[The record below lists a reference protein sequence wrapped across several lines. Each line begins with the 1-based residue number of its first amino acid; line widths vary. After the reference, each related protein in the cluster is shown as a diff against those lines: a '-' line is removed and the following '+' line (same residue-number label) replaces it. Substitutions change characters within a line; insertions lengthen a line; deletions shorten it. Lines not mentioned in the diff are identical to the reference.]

1 MKLSLR
7 AAAALLAS
15 SLFALSASA
24 AAAGTPQAFRAHRDE
39 AFEQRIS
46 AELEATTPEA
56 SSLFRDAN
64 AAYDAG
70 DGGRAAALFGKVH
83 ERAPWFTHAT
93 RRLCGAE
100 SMLGHRARALTL
112 CGEALTQSG
121 SAENEAAM
129 AIVLAAREG
138 DRIASAPDL
147 LAAKEHADRAAMLDR
162 KSAFPEEARCQIALD
177 RQDMAALQICS
188 NALEVVAPDAPSTS
202 AFGVIRAL
210 SEGDVD
216 AARKVVTRARAH
228 GMAAEQADALDD
240 MIDANRPPLAR
251 ALSLL
256 GRILGAWAL
265 VLVIMLAAGF
275 ALSRITLR
283 TLARSPS
290 GATGHARG
298 AEAWIRK
305 AYRVVLW
312 AASAYYY
319 ASIPLLIVVVLGA
332 TGGAIYGV
340 IAAGWIAPKLFI
352 ILAIVAFGSI
362 SAIARSLLAR
372 GRDEDPGPRLDLTA
386 NPRVRALLDEVAA
399 RVGTRPVDAVFLT
412 PFTDLAV
419 FDRGGVLR
427 SMRGA
432 RQRCLVLGAG
442 ILEGM
447 PVRSFKSVLAHEYG
461 HFQNDDT
468 AGGGFA
474 LGVRRSLN
482 LMALHLVRAR
492 AASAFNPAWWFVRG
506 FGRAFLGISQ
516 GASRLQEVLADRWAA
531 FAYGSLDFERGLL
544 HVIERGARFDAHL
557 NATLE
562 EVLPARR
569 PLANLYAY
577 VPDKPAAE
585 AQIRSTIDVALARE
599 PSPYDSHPCPRDRLA
614 LVRALAS
621 EGSARTAE
629 DDNAAWSLFDERR
642 ALERSMT
649 NAVRE
654 RVRAVHGVSLPA
666 ADATS

>member
-7 AAAALLAS
+7 VPAALLAS
-15 SLFALSASA
+15 SILVLSASS
-24 AAAGTPQAFRAHRDE
+24 AAAGTPQPARSPRDQ
-39 AFEQRIS
+39 AFEDRIS
-46 AELEATTPEA
+46 AELAEKTPQATP
-56 SSLFRDAN
+56 LFRDAN
-64 AAYDAG
+64 AAYEAG
-70 DGGRAAALFGKVH
+70 DEGRAAELFGKVH
-83 ERAPWFTHAT
+83 AMAPWFTHAT

-112 CGEALTQSG
+112 CGEALAASD
-121 SAENEAAM
+121 SAENEAAI
-129 AIVLAAREG
+129 ARVLASREG
-138 DRIASAPDL
+138 DRAASRPDL
-147 LAAKEHADRAAMLDR
+147 VAAKEHADRAVTLDR
-162 KSAFPEEARCQIALD
+162 KSAFPEEARCQVALAAE
-177 RQDMAALQICS
+177 DMEALRSCS
-188 NALEVVAPDAPSTS
+188 EALYAVAPDAPSTA
-202 AFGVIRAL
+202 AFRVIRAL
-210 SEGDVD
+210 SDGDAE
-216 AARKVVTRARAH
+216 AARTVVTQARTH
-228 GMAAEQADALDD
+228 GIASEQADALDD
-240 MIDANRPPLAR
+240 LIDANRPPLAR

-256 GRILGAWAL
+256 GRALGAWAL
-265 VLVIMLAAGF
+265 LLVMMLAAGF

-290 GATGHARG
+290 GATGHPRG
-298 AEAWIRK
+298 VEAWLRK
-305 AYRVVLW
+305 AYRAVLW

-319 ASIPLLIVVVLGA
+319 ASIPLLIVVILGA
-332 TGGAIYGV
+332 TAGAIYGV
-340 IAAGWIAPKLFI
+340 LAAGWIAPKLFI
-352 ILAIVAFGSI
+352 LLAIVAFGSI
-362 SAIARSLLAR
+362 SAIARSLFAR
-372 GRDEDPGPRLDLTA
+372 GRDEDPGPRLDLAA

-419 FDRGGVLR
+419 FDRGGLLR

-447 PVRSFKSVLAHEYG
+447 TVRSFKSVLAHEYG
-461 HFQNDDT
+461 HFQNEDT

-492 AASAFNPAWWFVRG
+492 AATAYNPAWWFVRG

-531 FAYGSLDFERGLL
+531 FAYGSADFERGLV

-557 NATLE
+557 NATLG
-562 EVLPARR
+562 EVLPAR
-569 PLANLYAY
+569 LALSNLYTY
-577 VPDKPAAE
+577 VPGKAAAE
-585 AQIRSTIDVALARE
+585 SEIRGAIDLALARE

-621 EGSARTAE
+621 EGSPRTEE
-629 DDNAAWSLFDERR
+629 DDRDAWSLFDERP

-649 NAVRE
+649 HAVRE
-654 RVRAVHGVSLPA
+654 RVRAVHGVTLPA
-666 ADATS
+666 EARP

>member
-7 AAAALLAS
+7 GPAALLAS
-15 SLFALSASA
+15 SIFVLSASN
-24 AAAGTPQAFRAHRDE
+24 AAAGTPRATRAPRDE

-46 AELEATTPEA
+46 AELAAKTPEA
-56 SSLFRDAN
+56 VPLFRDAN
-64 AAYDAG
+64 EAYDGG
-70 DGGRAAALFGKVH
+70 DGARAAELFGKVH
-83 ERAPWFTHAT
+83 GMAPWFTHAT

-112 CGEALTQSG
+112 CGEALEQTG

-129 AIVLAAREG
+129 AIVLASREG
-138 DRIASAPDL
+138 GQIASAPDL
-147 LAAKEHADRAAMLDR
+147 SAAKEHADRAAMLDR
-162 KSAFPEEARCQIALD
+162 KSAFPEEARCQVALEG
-177 RQDMAALQICS
+177 QDMEALRSCS
-188 NALEVVAPDAPSTS
+188 KALEAVAPDAPSTF
-202 AFGVIRAL
+202 AFGVIRSL
-210 SEGDVD
+210 TEGDVD
-216 AARKVVTRARAH
+216 AARAVLTRARAH
-228 GMAAEQADALDD
+228 GMSAEQADALDD
-240 MIDANRPPLAR
+240 LIDANRPPLVR

-256 GRILGAWAL
+256 GRALGAWAL
-265 VLVIMLAAGF
+265 LLVMMLSAGF

-283 TLARSPS
+283 TLARSPA
-290 GATGHARG
+290 GATGHPRG
-298 AEAWIRK
+298 VEAGIRK

-319 ASIPLLIVVVLGA
+319 ASIPLLVVVVLGA

-340 IAAGWIAPKLFI
+340 LAAGWVAPKLFI
-352 ILAIVAFGSI
+352 LLAIAAFGSI
-362 SAIARSLLAR
+362 SAIARSLFAR

-399 RVGTRPVDAVFLT
+399 RVGTRPVDEVFLT

-447 PVRSFKSVLAHEYG
+447 TVRSFKSVLAHEYG

-492 AASAFNPAWWFVRG
+492 AATAFNPAWWFVRG

-531 FAYGSLDFERGLL
+531 FAYGSADFERGLV

-557 NATLE
+557 NATLG
-562 EVLPARR
+562 EVMPAKRA
-569 PLANLYAY
+569 LANLYTY
-577 VPDKPAAE
+577 MPDKPAAE
-585 AQIRSTIDVALARE
+585 SDIRSAIDVALGRE
-599 PSPYDSHPCPRDRLA
+599 PSPYDSHPCPRERLA

-621 EGSARTAE
+621 EGSPRTEE
-629 DDNAAWSLFDERR
+629 DDRDAWSLFDERP

-649 NAVRE
+649 HTVRE
-654 RVRAVHGVSLPA
+654 RVRAIHGVSLPA
-666 ADATS
+666 ADGAS